1 MVRLVTLKAVT
12 ATRRRALAK
21 SVLIGSI
28 AVFAAAHAATAAEY
42 PSKPVTLVVPYKA
55 GGSTETMAQVF
66 SKALGRE
73 LDQKVIVKTR
83 PGAGG
88 AVGSTYVSKAA
99 PDGYTIMFV
108 ALAGLTWDPLTK
120 KGLEFDLDSFRYIA
134 GVTEYQMAFI
144 STPDQPYKSFAELIA
159 YSKKGNALNVADQ
172 GGISKAFIN
181 YIAKKENIDWTPIPT
196 RGGGEMVPFVLGGK
210 VDFAYSGGVHG
221 KYGDKMIVLASCLSG
236 RLAASPEAPSI
247 KESYGISMPG
257 NAVIVA
263 PKGTPDAVA
272 MKLEG
277 AIQRAMNDAD
287 FTKILGKLKFPK
299 KFVDGQGMNSVF
311 QEVVASLKQV
321 VEATAN

>member
-1 MVRLVTLKAVT
+1 MVRFVNSKIVTS
-12 ATRRRALAK
+12 RGRRAFAK
-21 SVLIGSI
+21 SVLIGS
-28 AVFAAAHAATAAEY
+28 VAAFVTAHAVTAAEF

-73 LDQKVIVKTR
+73 LGQKVIVRTR
-83 PGAGG
+83 PGGGG
-88 AVGSTYVSKAA
+88 AVGSAFVSKAA

-120 KGLEFDLDSFRYIA
+120 KGLEFDLESFRYIA

-144 STPDQPYKSFAELIA
+144 TTPDQPYKSMAELIA
-159 YSKKGNALNVADQ
+159 YSKKGHALNVADQ

-196 RGGGEMVPFVLGGK
+196 RGGGEMVPFLLGGK

-221 KYGDKMIVLASCLSG
+221 KYGDKMMVLASCLSG

-247 KESYGISMPG
+247 KEAYGISMPG

-287 FTKILGKLKFPK
+287 FSNILGKLKFPK
-299 KFVDGQGMNSVF
+299 KFVDGKGMKVVF
-311 QEVVASLKQV
+311 EDVVSSLKQV
-321 VEATAN
+321 VAATAK